1 MYVCMYVCT
10 HQYLND
16 ENFEEK
22 KTKELQNGRL
32 AMLAAAELLTHDIA
46 THGTGESLLTLH
58 HF

>member
-1 MYVCMYVCT
+1 MYVCI

-16 ENFEEK
+16 ANFEEK